1 MSTRSADILVIDDD
15 VELCDL
21 LGDYLGQEG
30 YLVDAAHDG
39 DGGLARARDGSY
51 RLVVLDVM
59 LPGPNGFD
67 VLRQLRSHSDVPV
80 LMLTARGEDVDRIV
94 GLEMGADD
102 YLAKPFNPRELLAR
116 IRAIQRRADTR
127 TEAGHAGSRG
137 EVLRVGDVELHLGSR
152 SVRRGDDEVPLTTAE
167 YELLLCLLREVGRV
181 VSRETLTEAVLGRA
195 FFPSDRSID
204 VHVSNLR
211 RKLGPGAAG
220 RERIKTV
227 RGVGYVYG
235 SD

>member
-1 MSTRSADILVIDDD
+1 MATEGARSADILVIDDD

-21 LGDYLGQEG
+21 LGDYLGEQG
-30 YLVDAAHDG
+30 YVVEAAHDG
-39 DGGLARARDGSY
+39 DRGLAAAQSGSY

-59 LPGPNGFD
+59 LPGLNGFD
-67 VLRQLRSHSDVPV
+67 VLRELRARSEVPV

-116 IRAIQRRADTR
+116 IRAIQRRADAR
-127 TEAGHAGSRG
+127 RDAGHRA
-137 EVLRVGDVELHLGSR
+137 EVLRVGDLELHLGSR
-152 SVRRGDDEVPLTTAE
+152 RVRAGGAELSLTSAE

-181 VSRETLTEAVLGRA
+181 VSRELLTEAVLGRA
-195 FFPSDRSID
+195 FFPTDRAID

-211 RKLGPGAAG
+211 RKLGPGASG

-227 RGVGYVYG
+227 RGVGYVYA